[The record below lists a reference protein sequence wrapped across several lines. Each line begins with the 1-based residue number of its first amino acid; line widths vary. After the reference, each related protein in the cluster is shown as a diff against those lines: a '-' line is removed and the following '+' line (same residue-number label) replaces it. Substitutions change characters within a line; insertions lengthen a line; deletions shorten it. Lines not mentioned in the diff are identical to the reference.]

1 MTALFFVSDK
11 VFSTI
16 ATSAKKVLYTYIY
29 TSPFSYSHQ
38 KYFFKFTLLSNYQF
52 LFQSLFEET
61 SFSLSNLQ
69 TEFFISKRY

>member
-38 KYFFKFTLLSNYQF
+38 KYFLNLHFSQIINFYFSHSLKKLLSV
-52 LFQSLFEET
+52 
-61 SFSLSNLQ
+61 
-69 TEFFISKRY
+69 